1 MPLYDYECARCGPFR
16 KWRGMN
22 AFAKPSTCPDCGR
35 TAPRAMATPSLGM
48 DWRQK
53 KAHSINE
60 KSAHEPRVVRRKA
73 GDPMIHDAHRDLT
86 DAGPRSGHA
95 RNHAHGHGHRHDH
108 KHGKLERSRHPWAVR
123 H

>member
-16 KWRGMN
+16 IWRGMSE
-22 AFAKPSTCPDCGR
+22 FAKPSKCPDCGR
-35 TAPRAMATPSLGM
+35 MAARAMATPLLGM

-60 KSAHEPRVVRRKA
+60 KSAHEPRVVHRKP
-73 GDPMIHDAHRDLT
+73 GDPMVHDAHRDLT
-86 DAGPRSGHA
+86 DAGPRGHA
-95 RNHAHGHGHRHDH
+95 HHGHRHGQGH